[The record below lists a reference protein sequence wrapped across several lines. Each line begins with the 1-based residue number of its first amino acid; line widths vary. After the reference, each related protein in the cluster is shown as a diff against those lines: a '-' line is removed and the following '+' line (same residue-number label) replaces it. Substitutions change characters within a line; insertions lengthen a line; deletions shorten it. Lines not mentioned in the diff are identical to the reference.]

1 MLRKDPIITVYI
13 TNKNYG
19 IYLEKAIKSVFDQ
32 SFKDLELI
40 VVDDGS
46 SDISNE
52 IIKKYKKR
60 KNYKVIYNK
69 ISKGLIKSSN
79 IAIKAARGEYVI
91 RLDADDYLDPN
102 ALSVLYNVIN
112 KDKNIALVYS
122 DYYLIDSKNN
132 ILSLEKQILRVNKR
146 LNHLP
151 VLAACCLIKKNA
163 LFSVNLYDESFTRQ
177 DGFDIWYK
185 LLNSFEFKH
194 VSLPL
199 FYYRRHEQSLTSNK
213 SKLYKTRTKILNKFS
228 NLRKIKNKFKVTCII
243 PVRGKKIDSNCN
255 SLELFNGE
263 PLIFHTIN
271 EAIKVKEFKKVII
284 TTPDTDLIRKLK
296 KKYKNKIF
304 IHKREEILSSINID
318 YKSAV
323 IEAINKFENLNP
335 DLIAIL
341 TVENPLRKKHY
352 IEQAISNLIIHK
364 SDLVI
369 GTVPDFENNYYK
381 YTSKGIKLVTDQ
393 KNKKLKL
400 EKDII
405 HKDVGAFSV
414 MKYSSYINNG
424 LNKITNIV
432 MDTEDS
438 FIVNSKSDLL
448 ILNKLSKKKWEF

>member
-1 MLRKDPIITVYI
+1 MINKDPIITVYI

-19 IYLEKAIKSVFDQ
+19 IYLDKAIRSVFDQ
-32 SFKDLELI
+32 SFKELELI
-40 VVDDGS
+40 VIDDGS
-46 SDISNE
+46 SDISGE

-60 KNYKVIYNK
+60 KNFKVIYNK

-102 ALSVLYNVIN
+102 ALSVLYNEIN
-112 KDKNIALVYS
+112 KDENIALVYS
-122 DYYLIDSKNN
+122 DYYLIDRKNN
-132 ILSLEKQILRVNKR
+132 ILSLEKQLLRVSKS

-163 LFSVNLYDESFTRQ
+163 LFSVNLYDENFTRQ
-177 DGFDIWYK
+177 DGYDIWYK
-185 LLNSFEFKH
+185 LLNNFEFKH

-199 FYYRRHEQSLTSNK
+199 FYYRRHEQNLTSDK

-228 NLRKIKNKFKVTCII
+228 NLRKIKSKLKIICVI
-243 PVRGKKIDSNCN
+243 PVRGKNIDLNCI
-255 SLELFNGE
+255 SLDMFNGK

-271 EAIKVKEFKKVII
+271 EAIKIKEFKKII
-284 TTPDTDLIRKLK
+284 VTTPDIDLIKKLK
-296 KKYKNKIF
+296 IKYKNKIL
-304 IHKREEILSSINID
+304 IQRREEMLSSINLD
-318 YKSAV
+318 YKPAV
-323 IEAINKFENLNP
+323 IEAVNKFEKVNP

-381 YTSKGIKLVTDQ
+381 YTSKGIKLVTNQ
-393 KNKKLKL
+393 KNRKLKL
-400 EKDII
+400 EKNII

-414 MKYSSYINNG
+414 MKYSSYVSNR

-432 MDTEDS
+432 MNSDDS
-438 FIVNSKSDLL
+438 FIINNKSDLL
-448 ILNKLSKKKWEF
+448 VLNKISKKK

>member
-448 ILNKLSKKKWEF
+448 ILNKLSKKK